1 MTNHSITV
9 GDATGPMIAL
19 GIAGDRGGAQGFSY
33 RSRSE
38 RMVCVV
44 TALLFVASAAVTIVW
59 CQSMPD
65 MVVPMPGGWTLSMM
79 WQPMC
84 GRTWARTAASF
95 LGMWT
100 VMMVAMMLPSLMPTL
115 QCYVRAAEETGS
127 AYPARLA
134 AVAGL
139 GYFCVW
145 AVIGVVLFP
154 IGAALGFL
162 MLENPALARSMPTMM
177 GLTVVGA
184 GAWQFTAWKARYLAC
199 CRIAPSQ
206 GQERSVAA
214 IAAWRHGLRHG
225 MECVR
230 CCGNLMA
237 ALLVLGA
244 MNLTAMVVVTVAIT
258 AERIAPA
265 SRRVPH
271 AIGAAVV
278 MLGLFL
284 IDRAL

>member
-1 MTNHSITV
+1 MTKHSITV
-9 GDATGPMIAL
+9 GDTTGPMTVL
-19 GIAGDRGGAQGFSY
+19 GVAGERGEVQGISC

-38 RMVCVV
+38 RMVY
-44 TALLFVASAAVTIVW
+44 AIAILLFAVSAAATIVW
-59 CQSMPD
+59 CLSMPD

-100 VMMVAMMLPSLMPTL
+100 VMMVAMMLPSLMPML
-115 QCYVRAAEETGS
+115 QRYVRAAEETGS
-127 AYPARLA
+127 AHPARLA

-145 AVIGVVLFP
+145 VVIGIVLFP
-154 IGAALGFL
+154 IGAALSFL
-162 MLENPALARSMPTMM
+162 MLENPTLARSVPTMM
-177 GLTVVGA
+177 GLIVVGA

-206 GQERSVAA
+206 GQERSAS
-214 IAAWRHGLRHG
+214 AAWRHGLRHG

-237 ALLVLGA
+237 ALLALGA

-265 SRRVPH
+265 SRRVAH

-284 IDRAL
+284 TAQAL

>member
-1 MTNHSITV
+1 MTKHSITV
-9 GDATGPMIAL
+9 GDATGPMTAL
-19 GIAGDRGGAQGFSY
+19 GIAGDRGEVQGISC

-38 RMVCVV
+38 RMVC
-44 TALLFVASAAVTIVW
+44 AIAILLLAVSAAATIVW
-59 CQSMPD
+59 CLSMPD

-115 QCYVRAAEETGS
+115 QRYVRVAEKMGS

-134 AVAGL
+134 AVAGV

-145 AVIGVVLFP
+145 AMIGIVLFP
-154 IGAALGFL
+154 IGAALSFL
-162 MLENPALARSMPTMM
+162 MLENPALARSVPTMM
-177 GLTVVGA
+177 GLIVVAA
-184 GAWQFTAWKARYLAC
+184 GAWQFTGWKARYLAC
-199 CRIAPSQ
+199 CRIAPPQ
-206 GQERSVAA
+206 GQERSAGA
-214 IAAWRHGLRHG
+214 IAAWRHGLHHG

-237 ALLVLGA
+237 ILLALGA
-244 MNLTAMVVVTVAIT
+244 MNLTAMIAVTIAVT

-265 SRRVPH
+265 SRRVVH

-284 IDRAL
+284 IARAL